1 MADAKLKYDGNEITL
16 GEGVTTFGRT
26 TDNTVAFPSDSNV
39 SRYHAEI
46 EFRDGDFWLID
57 LNSSNGTKLNGGT
70 VKSDEKLGDGDE
82 IMLGGSS
89 KATFSTSDKKENKEE
104 TNAAKREE
112 TEVSAA

>member
-57 LNSSNGTKLNGGT
+57 LNSSNGTKLNGEA
-70 VKSDEKLGDGDE
+70 VKSDKKLGDG
-82 IMLGGSS
+82 
-89 KATFSTSDKKENKEE
+89 ATISM
-104 TNAAKREE
+104 
-112 TEVSAA
+112 VSNCSANSPD